1 MLLVS
6 FWVALILAACPVR
19 NVLAHG
25 GRDAVP
31 VNIGVNVGGVNDY
44 AVESFFV
51 DAMKQSRHWGSPQ
64 TPWDE
69 AAQVDKRGWPTQ
81 DAGVVVLCC
90 LADRAGNSELPGTY
104 SLQFTG
110 IANVALVVYG
120 GTVANMVYNAATNT
134 STADVTL
141 ADSGSGTS
149 LMLAFT
155 NTQRTQNSPVG
166 SGVTDVTLM
175 RPQIAPN
182 GKAWWTTATQV
193 FTNPFLALL
202 QPFSTLR
209 FMDFTATN
217 SENVHEWRQR
227 TTPQMAT
234 QQSPNGAAWEYAIL
248 LANTLHKDVWIN
260 IPDQADSKYWAQL
273 ATLFKNT
280 LDPSLHIW
288 LEYSNEVWN
297 YSFPQARRNQLA
309 AQRIV
314 RADRA
319 SPLALHCH
327 QIRKCRYVWAERL
340 IGLRALQIGQAF
352 AAAYGGNASTVLRPV
367 FATQV
372 GQTYFVSLVMSM
384 ITQAFGPPSQY
395 LYAIAQA
402 PYWSGDNSIDGLSA
416 PQELANAAADI
427 PTLAQPE
434 HDFAVWA
441 TNYGLHSV
449 TYEGGPGMS
458 GTASLQAKI
467 EANRAPEIGDLVA
480 NSIRGAIS
488 SDVSLYM
495 YYNDAG
501 GYGQY
506 GMWGLTED
514 VFDPATPKLAGVAA
528 VLADGHEKLAVG
540 NLLPASIV
548 AATPDLCTGGN
559 YVGGNGAYIYL
570 KPGGA
575 CGYLVNAPA
584 AGMYNVVLSVG
595 NYYTATT
602 AELRLDDRAKGQI
615 AIPDTGGNI
624 EGWTNTTP
632 ASVKLSAGL
641 HVLSIKSTGAEG
653 FSMQTVSVGAP

>member
-1 MLLVS
+1 MRIS
-6 FWVALILAACPVR
+6 FWIALLLAFCPMR
-19 NVLAHG
+19 CVLAHG
-25 GRDAVP
+25 GHDSIP

-69 AAQVDKRGWPTQ
+69 SAQVDKLGWPTQ

-90 LADRAGNSELPGTY
+90 LADAGGNSELPGTY
-104 SLQFTG
+104 SLTFSG
-110 IANVALVVYG
+110 IATVGFVAYN
-120 GTVANMVYNAATNT
+120 GTVSNMAYNTATNT

-166 SGVTDVTLM
+166 SGVTNVTLI

-182 GKAWWTTATQV
+182 GQAWWTSATQV

-209 FMDFTATN
+209 FMDFTSTN
-217 SENVHEWRQR
+217 GENVHEWRQR
-227 TTPQMAT
+227 TTPKMAT

-248 LANTLHKDVWIN
+248 LANTLHKDVWLN
-260 IPDQADSKYWAQL
+260 VPDQVDSKYWTQL
-273 ATLFKNT
+273 ATLFKTT

-297 YSFPQARRNQLA
+297 YSFPQARRNQLD

-327 QIRKCRYVWAERL
+327 ALKNCRYVWAERL
-340 IGLRALQIGQAF
+340 IGLRALQIGQTF
-352 AAAYGGNASTVLRPV
+352 ASVYGANAGDVLRPV

-372 GQTYFVSLVMSM
+372 GQTYFVGLVMGM
-384 ITQAFGPPSQY
+384 ITEAFGPPSKY

-402 PYWSGDNSIDGLSA
+402 PYWSGDNSIDGLTA
-416 PQELANAAADI
+416 QQELDNAAADI
-427 PTLAQPE
+427 PALAQPE

-458 GTASLQAKI
+458 GSASLQAKI
-467 EANRAPEIGDLVA
+467 DANRDPEMGTLVA
-480 NSIRGAIS
+480 ESIRNAIS

-501 GYGQY
+501 AYSQY

-514 VFDPATPKLAGVAA
+514 VFDLATPKLTGVAS
-528 VLADGHEKLAVG
+528 VMADGQETLTVG

-548 AATPDLCTGGN
+548 AATPDLCTGG
-559 YVGGNGAYIYL
+559 YYIGDNGAYVYIS
-570 KPGGA
+570 PGGA
-575 CGYLVNAPA
+575 CGYLINAPS
-584 AGMYNVVLSVG
+584 AGTYSVVLSVG

-624 EGWTNTTP
+624 EGWTNTP
-632 ASVKLSAGL
+632 PVLVKLSAGL